1 MIGALSSDLIDR
13 VTGTLND
20 MTEPTGAERYLARR
34 LEDPEYRQA
43 YEEAEPSE
51 PDVPTQGP
59 VADPT
64 LGRPPAQTRH
74 STPPVVH
81 QAWVIDGGSI
91 VFEIRPDKPL
101 PASAFATVGEVV
113 ASLEHLAETLAP
125 VAPQGLRPCV
135 T

>member
-1 MIGALSSDLIDR
+1 
-13 VTGTLND
+13 

-34 LEDPEYRQA
+34 LEDPEYRHA
-43 YEEAEPSE
+43 YEEA
-51 PDVPTQGP
+51 
-59 VADPT
+59 
-64 LGRPPAQTRH
+64 R

-91 VFEIRPDKPL
+91 VFEIRTDKPL